1 MQHGFGYF
9 EEERLG
15 KANDLGLW
23 RRISAYTLPHWPSVL
38 GAILLS
44 LAITACSLALPHL
57 MRLAVDGFIT
67 APQVA
72 PAERLAGVSRL
83 ATLFLLLVVVGF
95 VANFLQVVVLEWA
108 GQRIMHHLR
117 QDLFRHLVSL
127 ANPFFNRNPVGKLV
141 TRLTN
146 DIQNMY
152 EMFSTVIVSLFND
165 IARLVG
171 ILAILLLMNWRLA
184 LLMLVLVPVIFI
196 NTIIF
201 SRLARLAFRDIRT
214 QMARLNSFLQEAIGG
229 ISIIQLFGRE
239 DYSRARF
246 AEPNEAYLERS
257 LYQIRIFGIFMPLL
271 EVLSSVAVA
280 LIIWYGGGQ
289 IIQEKMTLGM
299 LVAFLSYMRLFF
311 QPLRELSQKYSVVQ
325 SALAS
330 AERIFQLLDSTN
342 TLPAPANPKRPERV
356 AGAIE
361 FSGVTFGYNPER
373 PVVQGLNFRVA
384 PGETLAIV
392 GATGAGKTTIINLLE
407 RFYDP
412 DQGVVRLDGLDLREF
427 DPLFLRGQIGLV
439 MQEVYL
445 FPASVRENIVLDRQ
459 LSEAQLAEVIATAQ
473 LTDLI
478 NGLPQGLET
487 RIGEAGLDFSA
498 GQRQLLALARVL
510 ARDPRILVLDEA
522 TASIDTET
530 EMLIEKALAAT
541 LANRTSVVIAHRL
554 STIRRADRILVMDH
568 GRLVEEG
575 SHEELMAQPGLYH
588 RLQTLRNGNSN
599 YDDLAKSQNR
609 SI

>member
-9 EEERLG
+9 EEDKLRKASDLRL
-15 KANDLGLW
+15 W
-23 RRISAYTLPHWPSVL
+23 QRIARYVLPYWKSVL
-38 GAILLS
+38 LAIVLS
-44 LAITACSLALPHL
+44 LAITGCSLALPYL

-67 APQVA
+67 NLE
-72 PAERLAGVSRL
+72 PALGERLSGVAGL
-83 ATLFLLLVVVGF
+83 AGSFFLLMVAGF

-108 GQRIMHHLR
+108 GQRIMHALR
-117 QDLFRHLVSL
+117 QDLFRHLIGL

-152 EMFSTVIVSLFND
+152 EMFTSVIVTLFND
-165 IARLVG
+165 LARLVG
-171 ILAILLLMNWRLA
+171 ILVILLLMNWRLA
-184 LLMLVLVPVIFI
+184 LMMLVLVPIILF
-196 NTIIF
+196 NTVLF

-214 QMARLNSFLQEAIGG
+214 QLARLNSFLQEAIGG
-229 ISIIQLFGRE
+229 ISIIQLFSRE
-239 DYSRARF
+239 EYTRARF
-246 AEPNEAYLERS
+246 EELNEAYMERS
-257 LYQIRIFGIFMPLL
+257 LYQIKIFGIFMPLL
-271 EVLSSVAVA
+271 EVLGSLAIA

-289 IIQEKMTLGM
+289 IIGNQMTIGM
-299 LVAFLSYMRLFF
+299 LVAFLAYMRLFF

-330 AERIFQLLDSTN
+330 AERIFQLLDTEN
-342 TLPAPANPKRPERV
+342 TLTIPENPVRPAQLRGE
-356 AGAIE
+356 IE
-361 FSGVTFGYNPER
+361 FAGVTFGYSLER
-373 PVVQGLNFRVA
+373 PVLRDLTFKVA

-392 GATGAGKTTIINLLE
+392 GATGAGKTTIISLLE

-412 DQGVVRLDGLDLREF
+412 DRGVVKVDGIDLRDL

-445 FPASVRENIVLDRQ
+445 FPASVRENIVLGRQ
-459 LSEAQLAEVIATAQ
+459 LSEAQLNEVIATAQ
-473 LTDLI
+473 LTTLI
-478 NGLPQGLET
+478 AGLPEGLET
-487 RIGEAGLDFSA
+487 RIGESGLDFSA

-530 EMLIEKALAAT
+530 EMLIEKAMAAT

-568 GRLVEEG
+568 GRLIEEG
-575 SHEELMAQPGLYH
+575 NHDELMARPGIYH
-588 RLQTLRNGNSN
+588 RLQILQSNNSN
-599 YDDLAKSQNR
+599 AR
-609 SI
+609 TT

>member
-9 EEERLG
+9 EEDRLKKG
-15 KANDLGLW
+15 GDLHLW
-23 RRISAYTLPHWPSVL
+23 QRIIRYILPYWKSVTL
-38 GAILLS
+38 AIVLS
-44 LAITACSLALPHL
+44 LIISGCSLALPYM

-67 APQVA
+67 NPQPPLGERLSGVA
-72 PAERLAGVSRL
+72 RLAGF
-83 ATLFLLLVVVGF
+83 FLLFMAADF

-108 GQRIMHHLR
+108 GQRIMHALR
-117 QDLFRHLVSL
+117 QDLFRHLIGL

-152 EMFSTVIVSLFND
+152 EMFTSVIVTLFND
-165 IARLVG
+165 LVRLVA
-171 ILAILLLMNWRLA
+171 ILVILLLMNWRLA
-184 LLMLVLVPVIFI
+184 LMMLALAPII
-196 NTIIF
+196 LLNTFLF

-214 QMARLNSFLQEAIGG
+214 QLARLNSFLQEAIGG
-229 ISIIQLFGRE
+229 ISIIQLFSRE
-239 DYSRARF
+239 EYTCARF
-246 AEPNEAYLERS
+246 EDLNEAYLERS
-257 LYQIRIFGIFMPLL
+257 LYQIKIFGIFMPLL
-271 EVLSSVAVA
+271 EVLSSLAIA

-289 IIQEKMTLGM
+289 IIHNQMSIGM
-299 LVAFLSYMRLFF
+299 LVAFLAYMRLFF

-330 AERIFQLLDSTN
+330 AERIFQLLDTENS
-342 TLPAPANPKRPERV
+342 LAIPENPLRPTQVR
-356 AGAIE
+356 GAIE
-361 FSGVTFGYNPER
+361 FAGVTFGYSRER
-373 PVVQGLNFRVA
+373 PVLRDLTFQVA

-392 GATGAGKTTIINLLE
+392 GATGAGKTTIISLLE

-412 DQGVVRLDGLDLREF
+412 DGGVVKLDGIDLREL
-427 DPLFLRGQIGLV
+427 DLLFLRGQIGLV

-445 FPASVRENIVLDRQ
+445 FPASVRENIVLGQ
-459 LSEAQLAEVIATAQ
+459 SLSEARLNEVIATAQ
-473 LTDLI
+473 LTALI
-478 NGLPQGLET
+478 DGLPQGLET

-530 EMLIEKALAAT
+530 EMLIEKAMAAT

-554 STIRRADRILVMDH
+554 STIRRADRILVMAH

-575 SHEELMAQPGLYH
+575 NHEELMARPGIYQ
-588 RLQTLRNGNSN
+588 RLQILQSNNGNGR
-599 YDDLAKSQNR
+599 DA
-609 SI
+609 

>member
-1 MQHGFGYF
+1 MEHGFGYF
-9 EEERLG
+9 EEERLK
-15 KANDLGLW
+15 KAGDLRLW
-23 RRISAYTLPHWPSVL
+23 QRIARYVLPYWKSVSL
-38 GAILLS
+38 AIVLS
-44 LAITACSLALPHL
+44 LAITGCSLALPYL

-67 APQVA
+67 NLK
-72 PAERLAGVSRL
+72 PAVGERLSGVAGL
-83 ATLFLLLVVVGF
+83 AGSFLLLMVAGF

-108 GQRIMHHLR
+108 GQRIMHALR
-117 QDLFRHLVSL
+117 QDLFRHLIGL

-152 EMFSTVIVSLFND
+152 EMFTSVIVSLFND
-165 IARLVG
+165 LARLVG
-171 ILAILLLMNWRLA
+171 ILVILLLMNWRLA
-184 LLMLVLVPVIFI
+184 LMMLVLVPVILF
-196 NTIIF
+196 NTVLF

-214 QMARLNSFLQEAIGG
+214 QLARLNSFLQEAIGG
-229 ISIIQLFGRE
+229 ISIIQLFSRE
-239 DYSRARF
+239 EYTCARF
-246 AEPNEAYLERS
+246 EDLNEAYLERS

-271 EVLSSVAVA
+271 EVLSSLAVA

-289 IIQEKMTLGM
+289 IIQSKMTIGM
-299 LVAFLSYMRLFF
+299 LVAFLAYMRLFF
-311 QPLRELSQKYSVVQ
+311 MPLRELSQKYSVVQ

-330 AERIFQLLDSTN
+330 AERIFQLLDTEN
-342 TLPAPANPKRPERV
+342 TLTIPENPVRPARLRGE
-356 AGAIE
+356 IE
-361 FSGVTFGYNPER
+361 FAGVTFGYSPER
-373 PVVQGLNFRVA
+373 PVLRDLTFKVA

-392 GATGAGKTTIINLLE
+392 GATGAGKTTIISLLE

-412 DQGVVRLDGLDLREF
+412 DRGMVKLDGIDLRDL

-445 FPASVRENIVLDRQ
+445 FPASVRENIVLGLQ
-459 LSEAQLAEVIATAQ
+459 LSEARLHEVIATAQ
-473 LTDLI
+473 LTTLI
-478 NGLPQGLET
+478 AGLPEGLET
-487 RIGEAGLDFSA
+487 RIGGTGLDFSA

-530 EMLIEKALAAT
+530 EMLIEKAMAAT

-568 GRLVEEG
+568 GRLAEEG
-575 SHEELMAQPGLYH
+575 NHEELMARPGIYQ
-588 RLQTLRNGNSN
+588 RLQILQTNNTNARTT
-599 YDDLAKSQNR
+599 
-609 SI
+609 

>member
-1 MQHGFGYF
+1 MEHGFGYF
-9 EEERLG
+9 EEDRLK
-15 KANDLGLW
+15 KASDLRLW
-23 RRISAYTLPHWPSVL
+23 QRIARYVLPYWKSVSL
-38 GAILLS
+38 AIVLS
-44 LAITACSLALPHL
+44 LAITGCSLALPYL

-67 APQVA
+67 NQQ
-72 PAERLAGVSRL
+72 PALGERLSGVAGL
-83 ATLFLLLVVVGF
+83 AGSFFLLMVAGF

-108 GQRIMHHLR
+108 GQRIMHALR
-117 QDLFRHLVSL
+117 QDLFRHLIGL

-152 EMFSTVIVSLFND
+152 EMFTSVIVSLFND
-165 IARLVG
+165 LARLVG
-171 ILAILLLMNWRLA
+171 ILVILLLMNWRLA
-184 LLMLVLVPVIFI
+184 LMMLVLVPLILF
-196 NTIIF
+196 NTVLF

-214 QMARLNSFLQEAIGG
+214 QLARLNSFLQEAIGG
-229 ISIIQLFGRE
+229 ISIIQLFSRE
-239 DYSRARF
+239 EYTRARF
-246 AEPNEAYLERS
+246 EDLNEAYMERS
-257 LYQIRIFGIFMPLL
+257 LYQIKIFGIFMPLL
-271 EVLSSVAVA
+271 EVLSSLAIA

-289 IIQEKMTLGM
+289 IIRNQMTIGM
-299 LVAFLSYMRLFF
+299 LVAFLAYMRLFF

-330 AERIFQLLDSTN
+330 AERIFQLLDTENSLTISEN
-342 TLPAPANPKRPERV
+342 PVRPAQVR
-356 AGAIE
+356 GAIE
-361 FSGVTFGYNPER
+361 FDGVTFGYSLER
-373 PVVQGLNFRVA
+373 PVLRDLTFKVA

-392 GATGAGKTTIINLLE
+392 GATGAGKTTIISLLE

-412 DQGVVRLDGLDLREF
+412 DRGVVKLDGIDLRDL

-445 FPASVRENIVLDRQ
+445 FPASVRENIVLGLQ
-459 LSEAQLAEVIATAQ
+459 LSEARLNEVIATAQ
-473 LTDLI
+473 LTALI
-478 NGLPQGLET
+478 AGLPEGLET
-487 RIGEAGLDFSA
+487 RIGGTGLDFSA

-510 ARDPRILVLDEA
+510 SRDPRILVLDEA

-530 EMLIEKALAAT
+530 EMLIEKAMAAT

-575 SHEELMAQPGLYH
+575 NHEELMARPGIYQ
-588 RLQTLRNGNSN
+588 RLQILQSN
-599 YDDLAKSQNR
+599 IASAR
-609 SI
+609 TT

>member
-9 EEERLG
+9 EEDRLK
-15 KANDLGLW
+15 KAGDLHLW
-23 RRISAYTLPHWPSVL
+23 QRIAKYTLPNWKSVSV
-38 GAILLS
+38 AIVLS
-44 LAITACSLALPHL
+44 LIITGCSLVLPYL

-67 APQVA
+67 NSQPDLGERLRGVA
-72 PAERLAGVSRL
+72 RLAGFFFFIMV
-83 ATLFLLLVVVGF
+83 ADF

-108 GQRIMHHLR
+108 GQRIMHALR
-117 QDLFRHLVSL
+117 QDLFRHLIGL

-152 EMFSTVIVSLFND
+152 EMFTSVIVTLFND
-165 IARLVG
+165 LVRLVG
-171 ILAILLLMNWRLA
+171 ILVILLLMNWRLA
-184 LLMLVLVPVIFI
+184 LMMLVLVPII
-196 NTIIF
+196 LLNTILF

-214 QMARLNSFLQEAIGG
+214 QLARLNSFLQEAIGG
-229 ISIIQLFGRE
+229 ISIIQLFSRE
-239 DYSRARF
+239 EHTRALF
-246 AEPNEAYLERS
+246 EDLNEAYLERS

-271 EVLSSVAVA
+271 EVLSSLAIA

-289 IIQEKMTLGM
+289 IIRDQMTLGM

-330 AERIFQLLDSTN
+330 AERIFQLLDTENSLTI
-342 TLPAPANPKRPERV
+342 PENPVQPTRV
-356 AGAIE
+356 RGEIE
-361 FSGVTFGYNPER
+361 FSGVTFGYSPER
-373 PVVQGLNFRVA
+373 PVLRDLTFKVA

-392 GATGAGKTTIINLLE
+392 GATGAGKTTIISLLE

-412 DQGVVRLDGLDLREF
+412 DHGTVQLDGIDLRDL
-427 DPLFLRGQIGLV
+427 DPQFLRGQIGLV

-445 FPASVRENIVLDRQ
+445 FPAPVRENIVLGLQ
-459 LSEAQLAEVIATAQ
+459 LSEARLNEVIATAQ
-473 LTDLI
+473 LTTLI
-478 NGLPQGLET
+478 AGLPEGLET

-530 EMLIEKALAAT
+530 EMLIEKAMAAT

-554 STIRRADRILVMDH
+554 STIRRADRILVMEH
-568 GRLVEEG
+568 GRLAETG
-575 SHEELMAQPGLYH
+575 SHEELMARPGIYQ
-588 RLQTLRNGNSN
+588 RLQILQSSNGN
-599 YDDLAKSQNR
+599 AR
-609 SI
+609 TA

>member
-1 MQHGFGYF
+1 MQQHGFGYF
-9 EEERLG
+9 EEDRLG
-15 KANDLGLW
+15 KGSDLSLW
-23 RRISAYTLPHWPSVL
+23 RRITAYTLPHWPSVL

-57 MRLAVDGFIT
+57 VKEAVDGFIT
-67 APQVA
+67 APNLTPDA
-72 PAERLAGVSRL
+72 RLAGVARL
-83 ATLFLLLVVVGF
+83 SGLFLLLVVVGF
-95 VANFLQVVVLEWA
+95 IANFFQVVVLELA

-146 DIQNMY
+146 DVQNMY

-165 IARLVG
+165 FAKLAG
-171 ILAILLLMNWRLA
+171 ILIILLLMNWRLA
-184 LLMLVLVPVIFI
+184 LMMLLLVPVIVF
-196 NTIIF
+196 NTTLF

-239 DYSRARF
+239 AYSRARF
-246 AEPNEAYLERS
+246 SEQNEAYLERS

-289 IIQEKMTLGM
+289 IIQKEMTLGM

-330 AERIFQLLDSTN
+330 AERIFQLLDSEN
-342 TLPAPANPKRPERV
+342 TLLAPAQPVQPERV

-361 FSGVTFGYNPER
+361 FAGVTFGYQPER
-373 PVVQGLNFRVA
+373 PVVRGLSFRA
-384 PGETLAIV
+384 KPGETLAIV

-412 DQGVVRLDGLDLREF
+412 DLGVVRLDGVDLKEF

-445 FPASVRENIVLDRQ
+445 FPASVRENILLDQELRP
-459 LSEAQLAEVIATAQ
+459 ERLAEVIATAQ

-478 NGLPQGLET
+478 NTLPQGLET
-487 RIGEAGLDFSA
+487 RIGEAGLDLSA

-541 LANRTSVVIAHRL
+541 LANRTSIIIAHRL
-554 STIRRADRILVMDH
+554 STIRRADRILVMEH
-568 GRLVEEG
+568 GELVEEG
-575 SHEELMAQPGLYH
+575 SHEELMAHPGLYH
-588 RLQTLRNGNSN
+588 RLQNLRNGNGN
-599 YDDLAKSQNR
+599 PRQR
-609 SI
+609 

>member
-1 MQHGFGYF
+1 MEHGFGYF
-9 EEERLG
+9 EEDRLK
-15 KANDLGLW
+15 KASDLRLW
-23 RRISAYTLPHWPSVL
+23 QRIARYILPYWKSVSL
-38 GAILLS
+38 AIVLS
-44 LAITACSLALPHL
+44 LAITGCSLALPYL

-67 APQVA
+67 NLK
-72 PAERLAGVSRL
+72 PALGERLSGVAGL
-83 ATLFLLLVVVGF
+83 AGSFLFLMVAGF

-108 GQRIMHHLR
+108 GQRIMHALR
-117 QDLFRHLVSL
+117 QDLFRHLIGL

-152 EMFSTVIVSLFND
+152 EMFTSVIVTLFND
-165 IARLVG
+165 LARLVG
-171 ILAILLLMNWRLA
+171 ILVILLLMNWRLA
-184 LLMLVLVPVIFI
+184 LMMLVLVPIILF
-196 NTIIF
+196 NTVLF

-214 QMARLNSFLQEAIGG
+214 QLARLNSFLQEAIGG
-229 ISIIQLFGRE
+229 ISIIQLFSRE
-239 DYSRARF
+239 EYTRARF
-246 AEPNEAYLERS
+246 EDLNEAYLERS

-271 EVLSSVAVA
+271 EVLSSLAVA

-289 IIQEKMTLGM
+289 IIQSKMTIGM
-299 LVAFLSYMRLFF
+299 LVAFLAYMRLFF
-311 QPLRELSQKYSVVQ
+311 LPLRELSQKYSVVQ

-330 AERIFQLLDSTN
+330 AERIFQLLDTEN
-342 TLPAPANPKRPERV
+342 TLTIPENPVRPARLHGE
-356 AGAIE
+356 IE
-361 FSGVTFGYNPER
+361 FAGVTFGYSPER
-373 PVVQGLNFRVA
+373 PVLRDLTFKVA

-392 GATGAGKTTIINLLE
+392 GATGAGKTTIISLLE

-412 DQGVVRLDGLDLREF
+412 DRGMVKLDGIDLRDL

-445 FPASVRENIVLDRQ
+445 FPASVRENIVLGRQ
-459 LSEAQLAEVIATAQ
+459 LSEARLNEVIATAQ
-473 LTDLI
+473 LTTLI
-478 NGLPQGLET
+478 AGLPEGLET
-487 RIGEAGLDFSA
+487 RIGESGLDFSA

-530 EMLIEKALAAT
+530 EMLIEKAMAAT

-554 STIRRADRILVMDH
+554 STIRRADRILVMAH

-575 SHEELMAQPGLYH
+575 NHEELMARPGIYQ
-588 RLQTLRNGNSN
+588 RLQILQSNNGN
-599 YDDLAKSQNR
+599 AR
-609 SI
+609 TT

>member
-1 MQHGFGYF
+1 MEHGFGYF
-9 EEERLG
+9 EEDRLKKTG
-15 KANDLGLW
+15 DLRLW
-23 RRISAYTLPHWPSVL
+23 QRIGRYVLPYWKSVSL
-38 GAILLS
+38 AIVLS
-44 LAITACSLALPHL
+44 LAITGCSLALPYL

-67 APQVA
+67 NLQPDLG
-72 PAERLAGVSRL
+72 ERLSGVAGL
-83 ATLFLLLVVVGF
+83 AGSFLLLMVAGF

-108 GQRIMHHLR
+108 GQRIMHALR
-117 QDLFRHLVSL
+117 QDLFRHLIGL

-152 EMFSTVIVSLFND
+152 EMFTSVIVSLFND
-165 IARLVG
+165 MARLVG
-171 ILAILLLMNWRLA
+171 ILVILLLMNWRLA
-184 LLMLVLVPVIFI
+184 LMMLVLVPLILF
-196 NTIIF
+196 NTVLF

-214 QMARLNSFLQEAIGG
+214 QLARLNSFLQEAIGG
-229 ISIIQLFGRE
+229 ISIIQLFSRE
-239 DYSRARF
+239 EYTRARF
-246 AEPNEAYLERS
+246 EDLNEAYMQRS
-257 LYQIRIFGIFMPLL
+257 LYQIKIFGIFMPLL
-271 EVLSSVAVA
+271 EVLSSLAVA

-289 IIQEKMTLGM
+289 IIRNQMTIGM
-299 LVAFLSYMRLFF
+299 LVAFLAYMRLFF

-330 AERIFQLLDSTN
+330 AERIFQLLDTEN
-342 TLPAPANPKRPERV
+342 TLTIPVNPVRPERLR
-356 AGAIE
+356 GEIE
-361 FSGVTFGYNPER
+361 FTAVTFGYNPER
-373 PVVQGLNFRVA
+373 PVLRELTFKVA

-392 GATGAGKTTIINLLE
+392 GATGAGKTTIISLLE

-412 DQGVVRLDGLDLREF
+412 DRGVVKVDGIDLRDF

-445 FPASVRENIVLDRQ
+445 FPATVRENIVLGLQ
-459 LSEAQLAEVIATAQ
+459 LSEAQLHEVIATAQ
-473 LTDLI
+473 LTTLI
-478 NGLPQGLET
+478 AGLPEGLET
-487 RIGEAGLDFSA
+487 RIGGTGLDFSA

-530 EMLIEKALAAT
+530 EMLIEKAMAAT

-568 GRLVEEG
+568 GSLVEAG
-575 SHEELMAQPGLYH
+575 NHEELMARPGIYQ
-588 RLQTLRNGNSN
+588 RLQILQSN
-599 YDDLAKSQNR
+599 NTKARTS
-609 SI
+609 

>member
-15 KANDLGLW
+15 KGSDLSLW
-23 RRISAYTLPHWPSVL
+23 RRITAYTLPHWPSVL

-57 MRLAVDGFIT
+57 VRLAVDGFIT
-67 APQVA
+67 APKLA
-72 PAERLAGVSRL
+72 GGERLAGVARL
-83 ATLFLLLVVVGF
+83 SSLFLLLVVIGF
-95 VANFLQVVVLEWA
+95 VANFFQVVVLEWA
-108 GQRIMHHLR
+108 GQKIMHQLR

-146 DIQNMY
+146 DVQNMY

-165 IARLVG
+165 FAKLVG
-171 ILAILLLMNWRLA
+171 ILVILLLMNWRLA
-184 LLMLVLVPVIFI
+184 LMMLVLVPVIVF
-196 NTIIF
+196 NTTLF

-246 AEPNEAYLERS
+246 SEQNEAYLERS

-271 EVLSSVAVA
+271 EVLSSVSVA

-289 IIQEKMTLGM
+289 IIQKQMTLGM

-330 AERIFQLLDSTN
+330 AERIFQLLDSPN
-342 TLPAPANPKRPERV
+342 TLAIPTQPVRPERV
-356 AGAIE
+356 AGAID
-361 FSGVTFGYNPER
+361 FAGVTFGYTPEY
-373 PVVQGLNFRVA
+373 PVVKELSFRAA

-392 GATGAGKTTIINLLE
+392 GATGAGKSTIISLLE

-412 DQGVVRLDGLDLREF
+412 DLGVVRLDGIDLREL

-439 MQEVYL
+439 MQEVFI
-445 FPASVRENIVLDRQ
+445 FPASVRENIVLDQ
-459 LSEAQLAEVIATAQ
+459 ELSPARLAEVIATAQ
-473 LTDLI
+473 LT
-478 NGLPQGLET
+478 E
-487 RIGEAGLDFSA
+487 LD
-498 GQRQLLALARVL
+498 QRAAPGD
-510 ARDPRILVLDEA
+510 RDPD
-522 TASIDTET
+522 
-530 EMLIEKALAAT
+530 
-541 LANRTSVVIAHRL
+541 
-554 STIRRADRILVMDH
+554 RRGGPRSFRRPAP
-568 GRLVEEG
+568 
-575 SHEELMAQPGLYH
+575 APGPGPG
-588 RLQTLRNGNSN
+588 TGP
-599 YDDLAKSQNR
+599 
-609 SI
+609 

>member
-1 MQHGFGYF
+1 MEHGFGYF
-9 EEERLG
+9 EEDRLK
-15 KANDLGLW
+15 KAGDLRLW
-23 RRISAYTLPHWPSVL
+23 QRIARYVLPYWKSVSL
-38 GAILLS
+38 AIVLS
-44 LAITACSLALPHL
+44 LAITGCSLALPHL

-67 APQVA
+67 NLK
-72 PAERLAGVSRL
+72 PALGERLNGVAGL
-83 ATLFLLLVVVGF
+83 AGSFFLLMVAGF

-108 GQRIMHHLR
+108 GQRIMHALR
-117 QDLFRHLVSL
+117 QDLFRHLIGL

-152 EMFSTVIVSLFND
+152 EMFTSVIVSLFND
-165 IARLVG
+165 LARLVG
-171 ILAILLLMNWRLA
+171 ILVILLLMNWRLA
-184 LLMLVLVPVIFI
+184 LMMLVLVPVILF
-196 NTIIF
+196 NTVLF

-214 QMARLNSFLQEAIGG
+214 QLARLNSFLQEAIGG
-229 ISIIQLFGRE
+229 ISIIQLFSRE
-239 DYSRARF
+239 EYTLARF
-246 AEPNEAYLERS
+246 EDLNEAYLERS

-271 EVLSSVAVA
+271 EVLSSLAVA

-289 IIQEKMTLGM
+289 IIQSKMTIGM
-299 LVAFLSYMRLFF
+299 LVAFLAYMRLFF
-311 QPLRELSQKYSVVQ
+311 MPLRELSQKYSVVQ

-330 AERIFQLLDSTN
+330 AERIFQLLDTEN
-342 TLPAPANPKRPERV
+342 TLTIPVSPVRPARLRGE
-356 AGAIE
+356 IE
-361 FSGVTFGYNPER
+361 FAGVTFGYNPQR
-373 PVVQGLNFRVA
+373 PVLRDLTFKVA

-392 GATGAGKTTIINLLE
+392 GATGAGKTTIISLLE

-412 DQGVVRLDGLDLREF
+412 DRGVVKLDGIDLRDL

-445 FPASVRENIVLDRQ
+445 FPASVRENIVLGLQ
-459 LSEAQLAEVIATAQ
+459 LSEARLNEVIATAQ
-473 LTDLI
+473 LTTLI
-478 NGLPQGLET
+478 AGLPEGLET

-530 EMLIEKALAAT
+530 EMLIEKAMAAT

-568 GRLVEEG
+568 GRLAEEG
-575 SHEELMAQPGLYH
+575 NHEALMARPGIYQ
-588 RLQTLRNGNSN
+588 RLQILQSNNGT
-599 YDDLAKSQNR
+599 AR
-609 SI
+609 TT

>member
-1 MQHGFGYF
+1 MEHGFGYF
-9 EEERLG
+9 EEDRLK
-15 KANDLGLW
+15 KASDLRLW
-23 RRISAYTLPHWPSVL
+23 QRIARYVLPYWKSVSL
-38 GAILLS
+38 AIVLS
-44 LAITACSLALPHL
+44 LAITSCSLALPYL

-67 APQVA
+67 NLKPDLG
-72 PAERLAGVSRL
+72 ERLSGVAGL
-83 ATLFLLLVVVGF
+83 AGSFLLLMVAGF

-108 GQRIMHHLR
+108 GQRIMHALR
-117 QDLFRHLVSL
+117 QDLFRHLIGL

-152 EMFSTVIVSLFND
+152 EMFTSVIVSLFND
-165 IARLVG
+165 LARLVG
-171 ILAILLLMNWRLA
+171 ILVILLLMNWRLA
-184 LLMLVLVPVIFI
+184 LMMLVLVPLILF
-196 NTIIF
+196 NTVLF

-214 QMARLNSFLQEAIGG
+214 QLARLNSFLQEAIGG
-229 ISIIQLFGRE
+229 ISIIQLFSRE
-239 DYSRARF
+239 EYTRARF
-246 AEPNEAYLERS
+246 EELNEAYMQRS
-257 LYQIRIFGIFMPLL
+257 LYQIKIFGIFMPLL
-271 EVLSSVAVA
+271 EVLSSLAIA

-289 IIQEKMTLGM
+289 IIQDKMTIGM

-311 QPLRELSQKYSVVQ
+311 MPLRELSQKYSVVQ

-330 AERIFQLLDSTN
+330 AERIFQLLDTEN
-342 TLPAPANPKRPERV
+342 TLTIPENPVRPARV
-356 AGAIE
+356 RGEIE
-361 FSGVTFGYNPER
+361 FAGVTFGYSPER
-373 PVVQGLNFRVA
+373 PVLRDLTFKVA

-392 GATGAGKTTIINLLE
+392 GATGAGKTTIISLLE

-412 DQGVVRLDGLDLREF
+412 DRGMVQLDGIDLRNL
-427 DPLFLRGQIGLV
+427 DPHFLRGQIGLV

-445 FPASVRENIVLDRQ
+445 FPASVRENIVLGLQ
-459 LSEAQLAEVIATAQ
+459 LSEARLHEVIATAQ
-473 LTDLI
+473 LTTLI
-478 NGLPQGLET
+478 AGLPEGLET

-530 EMLIEKALAAT
+530 EMLIEKAMAAT

-568 GRLVEEG
+568 GRLAEEG
-575 SHEELMAQPGLYH
+575 NHEELMARPGIYQ
-588 RLQTLRNGNSN
+588 RLQILQSNNGK
-599 YDDLAKSQNR
+599 AGTA
-609 SI
+609 

>member
-1 MQHGFGYF
+1 
-9 EEERLG
+9 
-15 KANDLGLW
+15 
-23 RRISAYTLPHWPSVL
+23 
-38 GAILLS
+38 
-44 LAITACSLALPHL
+44 

-67 APQVA
+67 NLQ
-72 PAERLAGVSRL
+72 PALGERLSGVAGL
-83 ATLFLLLVVVGF
+83 AGSFLLLMVAGF

-108 GQRIMHHLR
+108 GQRIMHALR
-117 QDLFRHLVSL
+117 QDLFRHLIGL

-152 EMFSTVIVSLFND
+152 EMFTSVIVTLFND
-165 IARLVG
+165 LARLVG
-171 ILAILLLMNWRLA
+171 ILVILLLMNWRLA
-184 LLMLVLVPVIFI
+184 LMMLVLVPLILS
-196 NTIIF
+196 NTVLF

-214 QMARLNSFLQEAIGG
+214 QLARLNSFLQEAIGG
-229 ISIIQLFGRE
+229 ISIIQLFSRE
-239 DYSRARF
+239 EYTCARF
-246 AEPNEAYLERS
+246 EDLNEAYMERS
-257 LYQIRIFGIFMPLL
+257 LYQIKIFGIFMPLL
-271 EVLSSVAVA
+271 EVLSSLAIA

-289 IIQEKMTLGM
+289 IIHNQMTIGM

-311 QPLRELSQKYSVVQ
+311 MPLRELSQKYSVVQ

-330 AERIFQLLDSTN
+330 AERIFQLLDTEN
-342 TLPAPANPKRPERV
+342 TLTIPENPVRPAQVRGE
-356 AGAIE
+356 IE
-361 FSGVTFGYNPER
+361 FAGVTFGYSPQR
-373 PVVQGLNFRVA
+373 PVLRDLTFKVA

-392 GATGAGKTTIINLLE
+392 GATGAGKTTIISLLE

-412 DQGVVRLDGLDLREF
+412 DRGVVKLDGIDLRDL

-445 FPASVRENIVLDRQ
+445 FPASVRENIVLGLQ
-459 LSEAQLAEVIATAQ
+459 LSEARLNEVIATAQ
-473 LTDLI
+473 LTSLI
-478 NGLPQGLET
+478 EGLPEGLET

-530 EMLIEKALAAT
+530 EMLIEKAMAAT

-554 STIRRADRILVMDH
+554 STIRRADRILIMDH
-568 GRLVEEG
+568 GRLVEAG
-575 SHEELMAQPGLYH
+575 SHEELMARPGIYQ
-588 RLQTLRNGNSN
+588 RLQILQSNNGN
-599 YDDLAKSQNR
+599 AR
-609 SI
+609 TT

>member
-9 EEERLG
+9 EEDRLKKSG
-15 KANDLGLW
+15 DLHLW
-23 RRISAYTLPHWPSVL
+23 QRIAKYTVPYWKSVTVAIVLSLIITGCSLTLPY
-38 GAILLS
+38 
-44 LAITACSLALPHL
+44 L

-67 APQVA
+67 NPQPALDERLRGVA
-72 PAERLAGVSRL
+72 RLAGFFFFIM
-83 ATLFLLLVVVGF
+83 AADF

-108 GQRIMHHLR
+108 GQRIMHALR
-117 QDLFRHLVSL
+117 QDLFCHLIGL

-152 EMFSTVIVSLFND
+152 EMFTSVIVTLFND
-165 IARLVG
+165 LVRLAG
-171 ILAILLLMNWRLA
+171 ILVILLLMNWRLA
-184 LLMLVLVPVIFI
+184 LMMLVLVPIILF
-196 NTIIF
+196 NTILF

-214 QMARLNSFLQEAIGG
+214 QLARLNSFLQEAIGG
-229 ISIIQLFGRE
+229 ISIIQLFSRE
-239 DYSRARF
+239 EYTCARF
-246 AEPNEAYLERS
+246 EELNEAYLERS
-257 LYQIRIFGIFMPLL
+257 LYQIKIFGIFMPLL
-271 EVLSSVAVA
+271 EVLSSLAIA

-289 IIQEKMTLGM
+289 IIRDQMTLGM

-330 AERIFQLLDSTN
+330 AERIFQLLDTENSLTIPEN
-342 TLPAPANPKRPERV
+342 PVQPARV
-356 AGAIE
+356 RGEIE
-361 FSGVTFGYNPER
+361 FSGVTFGYSPER
-373 PVVQGLNFRVA
+373 PVLRDLTFQVA

-392 GATGAGKTTIINLLE
+392 GATGAGKTTIISLLE

-412 DQGVVRLDGLDLREF
+412 DHGTVKLDGIDLREF
-427 DPLFLRGQIGLV
+427 APQFLRGQIGLV

-445 FPASVRENIVLDRQ
+445 FPASVRENIVLGLP
-459 LSEAQLAEVIATAQ
+459 LSAARLHEVIATSQ
-473 LTDLI
+473 LTTLI
-478 NGLPQGLET
+478 DGLPEGLET

-530 EMLIEKALAAT
+530 EMLIEKAMAAT

-568 GRLVEEG
+568 GRLAEEG
-575 SHEELMAQPGLYH
+575 NHEKLMARPGIYQ
-588 RLQTLRNGNSN
+588 RLQILQSNNGNVRT
-599 YDDLAKSQNR
+599 A
-609 SI
+609 

>member
-23 RRISAYTLPHWPSVL
+23 RRITAYTMPHWPSVL

-57 MRLAVDGFIT
+57 MQLAVDGFIT
-67 APQVA
+67 APKLAQN
-72 PAERLAGVSRL
+72 ERLAGVDRL
-83 ATLFLLLVVVGF
+83 ASLFLLLVVVGF
-95 VANFLQVVVLEWA
+95 VANFFQVVVLEWA
-108 GQRIMHHLR
+108 GQKIMHHLR
-117 QDLFRHLVSL
+117 QDLFRHLITL

-146 DIQNMY
+146 DVQNMY

-165 IARLVG
+165 IAKLVG
-171 ILAILLLMNWRLA
+171 ILVILLLMNWRLA
-184 LLMLVLVPVIFI
+184 LMMLVLVPVIVF
-196 NTIIF
+196 NTMLF

-246 AEPNEAYLERS
+246 HEQNEAYLERS

-289 IIQEKMTLGM
+289 IIQKQMTLGM

-330 AERIFQLLDSTN
+330 AERIFQLLDSPN
-342 TLPAPANPKRPERV
+342 TLAIPAHPKRPEQV
-356 AGAIE
+356 AGAID
-361 FSGVTFGYNPER
+361 FAGVSFGYNPER
-373 PVVQGLNFRVA
+373 PVVQDLSFRVA

-412 DQGVVRLDGLDLREF
+412 DLGVVRLDGIDLREF
-427 DPLFLRGQIGLV
+427 EPRFLRGQIGLV

-445 FPASVRENIVLDRQ
+445 FPASVRENIVLDQ
-459 LSEAQLAEVIATAQ
+459 DLSAARLAEVIATAQ
-473 LTDLI
+473 LTELI
-478 NGLPQGLET
+478 KGLPQGIET
-487 RIGEAGLDFSA
+487 RIGEAGLDLSA

-510 ARDPRILVLDEA
+510 ARNPRILVLDEA

-568 GRLVEEG
+568 GQLVEEG

-588 RLQTLRNGNSN
+588 RLQSLRNGNV
-599 YDDLAKSQNR
+599 NR
-609 SI
+609 H

>member
-1 MQHGFGYF
+1 MDHGFGYF
-9 EEERLG
+9 EEERLK
-15 KANDLGLW
+15 KASDLRLW
-23 RRISAYTLPHWPSVL
+23 QRIARYVLPYWKSVSL
-38 GAILLS
+38 AIVLS
-44 LAITACSLALPHL
+44 LAITGCSLALPYL

-67 APQVA
+67 NLQ
-72 PAERLAGVSRL
+72 PALGERLSGVSGL
-83 ATLFLLLVVVGF
+83 AGSFLLLMVAGF

-108 GQRIMHHLR
+108 GQRIMHVLR
-117 QDLFRHLVSL
+117 QDLFRHLIGL

-152 EMFSTVIVSLFND
+152 EMFTSVIVTLFND
-165 IARLVG
+165 MARLVG
-171 ILAILLLMNWRLA
+171 ILVILLLMNWRLA
-184 LLMLVLVPVIFI
+184 LMMLVLVPLILF
-196 NTIIF
+196 NTVLF

-214 QMARLNSFLQEAIGG
+214 QLARLNSFLQEAIGG
-229 ISIIQLFGRE
+229 ISIIQLFSRE
-239 DYSRARF
+239 EYTCARF
-246 AEPNEAYLERS
+246 EDLNEAYMERS
-257 LYQIRIFGIFMPLL
+257 LYQIKIFGIFMPLL
-271 EVLSSVAVA
+271 EVLSSLAIA

-289 IIQEKMTLGM
+289 IIENRMTIGM

-311 QPLRELSQKYSVVQ
+311 MPLRELSQKYSVVQ

-330 AERIFQLLDSTN
+330 AERIFQLLDTEN
-342 TLPAPANPKRPERV
+342 TLTIPENPVRPAQVRGE
-356 AGAIE
+356 IE
-361 FSGVTFGYNPER
+361 FSGVTFGYSLER
-373 PVVQGLNFRVA
+373 PVLRDLTFKVA

-392 GATGAGKTTIINLLE
+392 GATGAGKTTIISLLE

-412 DQGVVRLDGLDLREF
+412 DRGVVQLDGIDLRDL

-445 FPASVRENIVLDRQ
+445 FPASVRENIVLGLQ
-459 LSEAQLAEVIATAQ
+459 LSAARLHEVIATAQ
-473 LTDLI
+473 LTALI
-478 NGLPQGLET
+478 DGLPEGLET

-510 ARDPRILVLDEA
+510 ARNPRILVLDEA

-530 EMLIEKALAAT
+530 EMLIEKAMAAT

-575 SHEELMAQPGLYH
+575 NHEELMARPGIYQ
-588 RLQTLRNGNSN
+588 RLQILQSNNGK
-599 YDDLAKSQNR
+599 AGTA
-609 SI
+609 

>member
-9 EEERLG
+9 EEDRLK
-15 KANDLGLW
+15 KAGDLHLW
-23 RRISAYTLPHWPSVL
+23 QRIAKYTLPYWKSVTL
-38 GAILLS
+38 AIVLS
-44 LAITACSLALPHL
+44 LIITGCSLALPYL

-67 APQVA
+67 NPQ
-72 PAERLAGVSRL
+72 PALDERLRG
-83 ATLFLLLVVVGF
+83 VVGLAGFFFFIMAADF

-108 GQRIMHHLR
+108 GQRIMHALR
-117 QDLFRHLVSL
+117 QDLFRHLIGL

-152 EMFSTVIVSLFND
+152 EMFTSVIVTLFND
-165 IARLVG
+165 LVRLAG

-184 LLMLVLVPVIFI
+184 LMMLVLVPIILF
-196 NTIIF
+196 NTILF

-214 QMARLNSFLQEAIGG
+214 QLARLNSFLQEAIGG
-229 ISIIQLFGRE
+229 ISIIQLFSRE
-239 DYSRARF
+239 EYTCARF
-246 AEPNEAYLERS
+246 EELNEAYLERS
-257 LYQIRIFGIFMPLL
+257 LYQIKIFGIFMPLL
-271 EVLSSVAVA
+271 EVLSSLAIA

-289 IIQEKMTLGM
+289 IIRDQMTLGM

-330 AERIFQLLDSTN
+330 AERIFQLLDTENSLTIPEN
-342 TLPAPANPKRPERV
+342 PVQPARV
-356 AGAIE
+356 RGEIE
-361 FSGVTFGYNPER
+361 FSGVTFGYSPER
-373 PVVQGLNFRVA
+373 PVLRDLTFQVA

-392 GATGAGKTTIINLLE
+392 GATGAGKTTIISLLE

-412 DQGVVRLDGLDLREF
+412 DRGMVKLDGIDLRDL
-427 DPLFLRGQIGLV
+427 DPQFLRGQIGLV

-445 FPASVRENIVLDRQ
+445 FPASVRENIVLGLQ
-459 LSEAQLAEVIATAQ
+459 LSAERLHEVIATAQ
-473 LTDLI
+473 LTTLI
-478 NGLPQGLET
+478 DGLPDGLET

-530 EMLIEKALAAT
+530 EMLIEKAMAAT

-568 GRLVEEG
+568 GRLAEEG
-575 SHEELMAQPGLYH
+575 NHEELMARPGIYQ
-588 RLQTLRNGNSN
+588 RLQILQSSNALRNP
-599 YDDLAKSQNR
+599 
-609 SI
+609 

>member
-1 MQHGFGYF
+1 MEHGFGYF
-9 EEERLG
+9 EEDRLKKTG
-15 KANDLGLW
+15 DLRLW
-23 RRISAYTLPHWPSVL
+23 QRIARYVLPYWKSVSL
-38 GAILLS
+38 AIVLS
-44 LAITACSLALPHL
+44 LAITGCSLALPYL

-67 APQVA
+67 NLQP
-72 PAERLAGVSRL
+72 PLGERLSGVAGL
-83 ATLFLLLVVVGF
+83 AGSFLLLMVTGF

-108 GQRIMHHLR
+108 GQRIMHALR
-117 QDLFRHLVSL
+117 QDLFRHLIGL

-152 EMFSTVIVSLFND
+152 EMFTSVIVSLFND
-165 IARLVG
+165 LARLVG
-171 ILAILLLMNWRLA
+171 ILVILLLMNWRLA
-184 LLMLVLVPVIFI
+184 LMMLVLVPLILF
-196 NTIIF
+196 NTVLF

-214 QMARLNSFLQEAIGG
+214 QLARLNSFLQEAIGG
-229 ISIIQLFGRE
+229 ISIIQLFSRE
-239 DYSRARF
+239 EYTRARF
-246 AEPNEAYLERS
+246 EDLNEAYMQRS
-257 LYQIRIFGIFMPLL
+257 LYQIKIFGIFMPLL
-271 EVLSSVAVA
+271 EVLSSLAIA

-289 IIQEKMTLGM
+289 IIENQMSIGM
-299 LVAFLSYMRLFF
+299 LVAFLAYMRLFF

-330 AERIFQLLDSTN
+330 AERIFQLLDTEN
-342 TLPAPANPKRPERV
+342 TLTIPVSPVRPTQVRGE
-356 AGAIE
+356 ID

-373 PVVQGLNFRVA
+373 PVLRDLTFKVA

-392 GATGAGKTTIINLLE
+392 GATGAGKTTIISLLE
-407 RFYDP
+407 RLYDP
-412 DQGVVRLDGLDLREF
+412 DHGVVKVDGIDLRDL

-445 FPASVRENIVLDRQ
+445 FPASVRENIVLGLQ
-459 LSEAQLAEVIATAQ
+459 LSEARLSEVIATAQ
-473 LTDLI
+473 LTSLI
-478 NGLPQGLET
+478 AGLPEGLET
-487 RIGEAGLDFSA
+487 RIGGTGLDFSA

-530 EMLIEKALAAT
+530 EMLIEKAMAAT

-568 GRLVEEG
+568 GRLVEAG
-575 SHEELMAQPGLYH
+575 SHEELMARPGIYQ
-588 RLQTLRNGNSN
+588 RLQILQSNNSN
-599 YDDLAKSQNR
+599 AR
-609 SI
+609 TA

>member
-15 KANDLGLW
+15 KGDDLRLW
-23 RRISAYTLPHWPSVL
+23 RRISGYILPYWPSVL
-38 GAILLS
+38 TAVLLS
-44 LAITACSLALPHL
+44 LAITGCSLALPHL
-57 MRLAVDGFIT
+57 LRLAVDSFIT
-67 APQVA
+67 APQLA
-72 PAERLAGVSRL
+72 PAARLAGVGRL
-83 ATLFLLLVVVGF
+83 AGLFLLLVLLGF

-165 IARLVG
+165 IAKLAG
-171 ILAILLLMNWRLA
+171 ILVILLLMNWRLA
-184 LLMLVLVPVIFI
+184 LLMLALVPVIVF
-196 NTIIF
+196 NTMLF

-214 QMARLNSFLQEAIGG
+214 QLARLNSFLQEAITG

-246 AEPNEAYLERS
+246 AEQNEAYLERS
-257 LYQIRIFGIFMPLL
+257 LYQIKIFGIFMPLL

-289 IIQEKMTLGM
+289 IIQERMTLGM

-330 AERIFQLLDSTN
+330 AERIFQLLDSRDS
-342 TLPAPANPKRPERV
+342 LPAPRQPVQPARV

-361 FSGVTFGYNPER
+361 FAGVTFGYSPEY
-373 PVVQGLNFRVA
+373 PVIRELSFRAA

-392 GATGAGKTTIINLLE
+392 GATGAGKSTIINLLE

-412 DQGVVRLDGLDLREF
+412 DLGVVRLDGIDLKEFDLRC
-427 DPLFLRGQIGLV
+427 LRNQIGLV

-445 FPASVRENIVLDRQ
+445 FPASVRENIVLDRE
-459 LSEAQLAEVIATAQ
+459 LSEARLAEVIAAAQ
-473 LTDLI
+473 LTGLI
-478 NGLPQGLET
+478 AALPQGLET
-487 RIGEAGLDFSA
+487 RIGEAGLDLSA

-530 EMLIEKALAAT
+530 EMLVEKALAAT
-541 LANRTSVVIAHRL
+541 LANRTSIVIAHRL

-568 GRLVEEG
+568 GRLVEDG
-575 SHEELMAQPGLYH
+575 SHQELMARPGLYH
-588 RLQTLRNGNSN
+588 RLQTLRRN
-599 YDDLAKSQNR
+599 AAQP
-609 SI
+609 

>member
-9 EEERLG
+9 EEDRLK
-15 KANDLGLW
+15 KAGDLHLW
-23 RRISAYTLPHWPSVL
+23 QRIAKYTLPYWKSVTV
-38 GAILLS
+38 AIVLS
-44 LAITACSLALPHL
+44 LIITGCSLTLPYL

-67 APQVA
+67 NPQ
-72 PAERLAGVSRL
+72 PALDERLRG
-83 ATLFLLLVVVGF
+83 VVGLAGFFFFIMAADF

-108 GQRIMHHLR
+108 GQRIMHALR
-117 QDLFRHLVSL
+117 QDLFRHLIGL

-152 EMFSTVIVSLFND
+152 EMFTSVIVTLFND
-165 IARLVG
+165 LVRLAG

-184 LLMLVLVPVIFI
+184 LMMLVLVPIILF
-196 NTIIF
+196 NTILF

-214 QMARLNSFLQEAIGG
+214 QLARLNSFLQEAIGG
-229 ISIIQLFGRE
+229 ISIIQLFSRE
-239 DYSRARF
+239 EYTCARF
-246 AEPNEAYLERS
+246 EELNEAYLERS
-257 LYQIRIFGIFMPLL
+257 LYQIKIFGIFMPLL
-271 EVLSSVAVA
+271 EVLSSLAIA

-289 IIQEKMTLGM
+289 IIRDQMTLGM

-330 AERIFQLLDSTN
+330 AERIFQLLDTENSLTIPEN
-342 TLPAPANPKRPERV
+342 PVQPARV
-356 AGAIE
+356 RGEIE
-361 FSGVTFGYNPER
+361 FSGVTFGYSPER
-373 PVVQGLNFRVA
+373 PVLRDLTFQVA

-392 GATGAGKTTIINLLE
+392 GATGAGKTTIISLLE

-412 DQGVVRLDGLDLREF
+412 DRGMVKLDGIDLRDL
-427 DPLFLRGQIGLV
+427 DPQFLRGQIGLV

-445 FPASVRENIVLDRQ
+445 FPASVRENIVLGLQ
-459 LSEAQLAEVIATAQ
+459 LSAERLHEVIATAQ
-473 LTDLI
+473 LTTLI
-478 NGLPQGLET
+478 DGLPDGLET

-530 EMLIEKALAAT
+530 EMLIEKAMAAT

-568 GRLVEEG
+568 GRLAEEG
-575 SHEELMAQPGLYH
+575 NHEELMARPGIYQ
-588 RLQTLRNGNSN
+588 RLQILQSSNALRNP
-599 YDDLAKSQNR
+599 
-609 SI
+609 

>member
-1 MQHGFGYF
+1 MEHGFGYF
-9 EEERLG
+9 EEDRLK
-15 KANDLGLW
+15 KAGDLRLW
-23 RRISAYTLPHWPSVL
+23 QRIARYVLPYWKSVSL
-38 GAILLS
+38 AIVLS
-44 LAITACSLALPHL
+44 LAITGCSLALPHL

-67 APQVA
+67 NLK
-72 PAERLAGVSRL
+72 PALGERLNGVAGL
-83 ATLFLLLVVVGF
+83 AGSFFLLMVAGF

-108 GQRIMHHLR
+108 GQRIMHALR
-117 QDLFRHLVSL
+117 QDLFRHLIGL

-152 EMFSTVIVSLFND
+152 EMFTSVIVSLFND
-165 IARLVG
+165 LARLVG
-171 ILAILLLMNWRLA
+171 ILVILLLMNWRLA
-184 LLMLVLVPVIFI
+184 LMMLVLVPVILF
-196 NTIIF
+196 NTVLF

-214 QMARLNSFLQEAIGG
+214 QLARLNSFLQEAIGG
-229 ISIIQLFGRE
+229 ISIIQLFSRE
-239 DYSRARF
+239 VYTRARF
-246 AEPNEAYLERS
+246 EDLNEAYLERS

-271 EVLSSVAVA
+271 EVLSSLAVA

-289 IIQEKMTLGM
+289 IIQSKMTIGM
-299 LVAFLSYMRLFF
+299 LVAFLAYMRLFF
-311 QPLRELSQKYSVVQ
+311 MPLRELSQKYSVVQ

-330 AERIFQLLDSTN
+330 AERIFQLLDTEN
-342 TLPAPANPKRPERV
+342 TLTIPVSPVRPARLRGE
-356 AGAIE
+356 IE
-361 FSGVTFGYNPER
+361 FAGVTFGYNPQR
-373 PVVQGLNFRVA
+373 PVLRDLTFKVA

-392 GATGAGKTTIINLLE
+392 GATGAGKTTIISLLE

-412 DQGVVRLDGLDLREF
+412 DRGVVKLDGIDLRDL

-445 FPASVRENIVLDRQ
+445 FPASVRENIVLGLQ
-459 LSEAQLAEVIATAQ
+459 LSEARLNEVIATAQ
-473 LTDLI
+473 LTTLI
-478 NGLPQGLET
+478 TGLPEGLET

-530 EMLIEKALAAT
+530 EMLIEKAMAAT

-568 GRLVEEG
+568 GRLAEEG
-575 SHEELMAQPGLYH
+575 NHEALMARPGIYQ
-588 RLQTLRNGNSN
+588 RLQILQSNNGT
-599 YDDLAKSQNR
+599 AR
-609 SI
+609 TT

>member
-1 MQHGFGYF
+1 MEHGFGYV
-9 EEERLG
+9 EEDRLK
-15 KANDLGLW
+15 KASDLRLW
-23 RRISAYTLPHWPSVL
+23 QRIARYVMPYWKSVSL
-38 GAILLS
+38 AIVLS
-44 LAITACSLALPHL
+44 LAITGCSLALPHL

-67 APQVA
+67 NLK
-72 PAERLAGVSRL
+72 PALGERLNGVAGL
-83 ATLFLLLVVVGF
+83 AGSFFLLMVAGF

-108 GQRIMHHLR
+108 GQRIMHALR
-117 QDLFRHLVSL
+117 QDLFRHLIGL

-152 EMFSTVIVSLFND
+152 EMFTSVIVSLFND
-165 IARLVG
+165 LARLVG
-171 ILAILLLMNWRLA
+171 ILVILLLMNWRLA
-184 LLMLVLVPVIFI
+184 LMMLVLVPVILF
-196 NTIIF
+196 NTVLF

-214 QMARLNSFLQEAIGG
+214 QLARLNSFLQEAIGG
-229 ISIIQLFGRE
+229 ISIIQLFSRE
-239 DYSRARF
+239 EYTLARF
-246 AEPNEAYLERS
+246 EDLNEAYLERS

-271 EVLSSVAVA
+271 EVLSSLAVA

-289 IIQEKMTLGM
+289 IIQSKMTIGM
-299 LVAFLSYMRLFF
+299 LVAFLAYMRLFF
-311 QPLRELSQKYSVVQ
+311 MPLRELSQKYSVVQ

-330 AERIFQLLDSTN
+330 AERIFQLLDTEN
-342 TLPAPANPKRPERV
+342 TLTIPVSPVRPARLRGE
-356 AGAIE
+356 IE
-361 FSGVTFGYNPER
+361 FAGVTFGYNPQR
-373 PVVQGLNFRVA
+373 PVLRDLTFKVA

-392 GATGAGKTTIINLLE
+392 GATGAGKTTIISLLE

-412 DQGVVRLDGLDLREF
+412 DRGVVKLDGIDLRDL

-445 FPASVRENIVLDRQ
+445 FPASVRENIVLGLQ
-459 LSEAQLAEVIATAQ
+459 LSEARLNEVIATAQ
-473 LTDLI
+473 LTTLI
-478 NGLPQGLET
+478 TGLPEGLET

-530 EMLIEKALAAT
+530 EMLIEKAMAAT

-568 GRLVEEG
+568 GRLAEEG
-575 SHEELMAQPGLYH
+575 NHEALMARPGIYQ
-588 RLQTLRNGNSN
+588 RLQILQSNNGT
-599 YDDLAKSQNR
+599 AR
-609 SI
+609 TT

>member
-1 MQHGFGYF
+1 MEHGFGYF
-9 EEERLG
+9 EEDRLK
-15 KANDLGLW
+15 KASDLRLW
-23 RRISAYTLPHWPSVL
+23 QRIARYVLPYWKSVFL
-38 GAILLS
+38 AIVLS
-44 LAITACSLALPHL
+44 LAITGCSLALPYL

-67 APQVA
+67 NLQ
-72 PAERLAGVSRL
+72 PALGERLSGVAGL
-83 ATLFLLLVVVGF
+83 AGSFFFFMVAGF

-108 GQRIMHHLR
+108 GQRIMHALR
-117 QDLFRHLVSL
+117 QDLFRHLIGL

-152 EMFSTVIVSLFND
+152 EMFTSVIVSLFND
-165 IARLVG
+165 LARLVG
-171 ILAILLLMNWRLA
+171 ILVILMLMNWRLA
-184 LLMLVLVPVIFI
+184 LMMLVLVPLILF
-196 NTIIF
+196 NTVLF

-214 QMARLNSFLQEAIGG
+214 QLAQLNSFLQEAIGG
-229 ISIIQLFGRE
+229 ISIIQLFSRE
-239 DYSRARF
+239 EYTRARF
-246 AEPNEAYLERS
+246 EDLNEAYMQRS

-271 EVLSSVAVA
+271 EVLSSLAIA

-289 IIQEKMTLGM
+289 IIQDKMTIGM
-299 LVAFLSYMRLFF
+299 LVAFLAYMRLFF

-330 AERIFQLLDSTN
+330 AERIFQLLDTEN
-342 TLPAPANPKRPERV
+342 TLTISENPVRPAQLRGE
-356 AGAIE
+356 IE
-361 FSGVTFGYNPER
+361 FAGVTFGYSPER
-373 PVVQGLNFRVA
+373 PVLRDLTFKVA

-392 GATGAGKTTIINLLE
+392 GATGAGKTTIISLLE

-412 DQGVVRLDGLDLREF
+412 DRGVVKLDGIDLRDL

-445 FPASVRENIVLDRQ
+445 FPASVRENIVLGGQ
-459 LSEAQLAEVIATAQ
+459 LSEARLNEVIATAQ
-473 LTDLI
+473 LTTLI
-478 NGLPQGLET
+478 AGLPDGLET
-487 RIGEAGLDFSA
+487 RIGGTGLDFSA

-510 ARDPRILVLDEA
+510 ARNPRILVLDEA

-530 EMLIEKALAAT
+530 EMLIEKAMAAT

-575 SHEELMAQPGLYH
+575 NHEELMARPGIYH
-588 RLQTLRNGNSN
+588 RLQILQSRYRQGES
-599 YDDLAKSQNR
+599 DLH
-609 SI
+609 

>member
-1 MQHGFGYF
+1 MEHGFGYF
-9 EEERLG
+9 EEDRLK
-15 KANDLGLW
+15 KASDLRLW
-23 RRISAYTLPHWPSVL
+23 QRIARYVLPYWKSVSL
-38 GAILLS
+38 AIVLS
-44 LAITACSLALPHL
+44 LAITGCSLALPYL

-67 APQVA
+67 NQQ
-72 PAERLAGVSRL
+72 PALGERLSGVAGL
-83 ATLFLLLVVVGF
+83 AGSFFLLMVAGF

-108 GQRIMHHLR
+108 GQRIMHALR
-117 QDLFRHLVSL
+117 QDLFRHLIGL

-152 EMFSTVIVSLFND
+152 EMFTSVIVSLFND
-165 IARLVG
+165 LARLVG
-171 ILAILLLMNWRLA
+171 ILVILLLMNWRLA
-184 LLMLVLVPVIFI
+184 LMMLVLVPLILF
-196 NTIIF
+196 NTVLF

-214 QMARLNSFLQEAIGG
+214 QLARLNSFLQEAIGG
-229 ISIIQLFGRE
+229 ISIIQLFSRE
-239 DYSRARF
+239 EYTRARF
-246 AEPNEAYLERS
+246 EDLNEAYMERS
-257 LYQIRIFGIFMPLL
+257 LYQIKIFGIFMPLL
-271 EVLSSVAVA
+271 EVLSSLAIA

-289 IIQEKMTLGM
+289 IIRNQMTIGM
-299 LVAFLSYMRLFF
+299 LVAFLAYMRLFF

-330 AERIFQLLDSTN
+330 AERIFQLLDTENSLTISEN
-342 TLPAPANPKRPERV
+342 PVRPAQVR
-356 AGAIE
+356 GAIE
-361 FSGVTFGYNPER
+361 FDGVTFGYSLER
-373 PVVQGLNFRVA
+373 PVLRDLTFKVA

-392 GATGAGKTTIINLLE
+392 GATGAGKTTIISLLE

-412 DQGVVRLDGLDLREF
+412 DRGVVKLDGIDLRDL

-445 FPASVRENIVLDRQ
+445 FPASVRENIVLGLQ
-459 LSEAQLAEVIATAQ
+459 LSEARLNEVIATAQ
-473 LTDLI
+473 LTALI
-478 NGLPQGLET
+478 AGLPEGLET
-487 RIGEAGLDFSA
+487 RIGGTGLDFSA

-530 EMLIEKALAAT
+530 EMLIEKAMAAT

-575 SHEELMAQPGLYH
+575 NHEELMARPGIYQ
-588 RLQTLRNGNSN
+588 RLQILQSN
-599 YDDLAKSQNR
+599 IASAR
-609 SI
+609 TT

>member
-15 KANDLGLW
+15 KANDLRLW
-23 RRISAYTLPHWPSVL
+23 QRISAYTLPHWPSVL

-57 MRLAVDGFIT
+57 VKEAVDSFIT
-67 APQVA
+67 APNLNPDA
-72 PAERLAGVSRL
+72 RLAGVARL
-83 ATLFLLLVVVGF
+83 SGFFLLLVLVGF
-95 VANFLQVVVLEWA
+95 VANFFQVVVLEWA
-108 GQRIMHHLR
+108 GQRIMHQLR

-146 DIQNMY
+146 DVQNMY

-165 IARLVG
+165 FAKLAG
-171 ILAILLLMNWRLA
+171 ILVILLLMNWRLA
-184 LLMLVLVPVIFI
+184 LLMLLLVPVIVF
-196 NTIIF
+196 NTMLF

-214 QMARLNSFLQEAIGG
+214 RMARLNSFLQEAIGG

-246 AEPNEAYLERS
+246 SEVNEAYLERS
-257 LYQIRIFGIFMPLL
+257 LYQIKIFGIFMPLL

-289 IIQEKMTLGM
+289 IIQKQMTLGM

-330 AERIFQLLDSTN
+330 AERLFQLLDSEN
-342 TLPAPANPKRPERV
+342 TLLAPANPVSPARV
-356 AGAIE
+356 AGEIE
-361 FSGVTFGYNPER
+361 FAEVTFGYSPEY
-373 PVVQGLNFRVA
+373 PVIKRLSFRAA

-392 GATGAGKTTIINLLE
+392 GATGAGKSTIISLLE

-412 DQGVVRLDGLDLREF
+412 DQGVVRLDGIDLKDFEPR
-427 DPLFLRGQIGLV
+427 FLRGRIGLV

-445 FPASVRENIVLDRQ
+445 FPASVRENIVLDQ
-459 LSEAQLAEVIATAQ
+459 ELSEARLAEIIATAQ
-473 LTDLI
+473 LTELI
-478 NGLPQGLET
+478 AALPQGIET
-487 RIGEAGLDFSA
+487 RIGEAGLDLSA

-541 LANRTSVVIAHRL
+541 LANRTSIVIAHRL

-568 GRLVEEG
+568 GRLAEEG
-575 SHEELMAQPGLYH
+575 SHEELMARPGLYH
-588 RLQTLRNGNSN
+588 RLQTLRNGAP
-599 YDDLAKSQNR
+599 D
-609 SI
+609 